1 MDSILGSDTICQQT
15 LENSTKEI
23 DNMPPELLALTH
35 VSVWTY
41 QSNFSKRLFVSS
53 RNDFLSSPTWQGKVP
68 QEQEREKATATLEE
82 EKVEP
87 NIFKIHNNIGLL

>member
-1 MDSILGSDTICQQT
+1 M
-15 LENSTKEI
+15 
-23 DNMPPELLALTH
+23 
-35 VSVWTY
+35 SVFGRTNAIFRKDCLCP
-41 QSNFSKRLFVSS
+41 SEMIVCLF
-53 RNDFLSSPTWQGKVP
+53 PTWQGKVP

>member
-1 MDSILGSDTICQQT
+1 
-15 LENSTKEI
+15 
-23 DNMPPELLALTH
+23 MPPELLALTH

-41 QSNFSKRLFVSS
+41 QRHFSKRLFVS
-53 RNDFLSSPTWQGKVP
+53 FFVFFPTWQGKVP

-87 NIFKIHNNIGLL
+87 NNFQNSQ